1 MSLIKIC
8 GGRRLDGSVFIQGS
22 KNAVL
27 PILAASVLNR
37 GECVI
42 HNCPNLSD
50 VDAAVEILRFIGCGV
65 LREGDT
71 LTVDSSCAE
80 CFSIPDE
87 LMLKM
92 RSSVIFC
99 GSLLARFGEAEISR
113 PGGCE
118 LGARPVDLHIK
129 AFRSMG
135 TDVSEVHGRIICKG
149 KCKGGSKIHLDTPS
163 VGATENIMLASV
175 FSDGDT
181 VINNAAKE
189 PEICDLA
196 SFLNSM
202 GARVLGAGSS
212 TIVISG
218 VKELHNTEYSVL
230 PDRIVAASYMSAV
243 CAAGGNAELK
253 GMFYPHIE
261 AVAAT
266 LSECGARISESE
278 NSLVIKVQKR
288 LNASSKISTGPYP
301 GFPTD
306 AQAVVMA
313 ALATADGTSVMT
325 ENIFES
331 RFKHVPELSRMG
343 AKIVVNDRTA
353 VIYGVKKLFG
363 AKVSCTDLRGGAA
376 LCVAALSAE
385 GTTEIN
391 RICHIDRGYENIVR
405 DFALLGADISRGD
418 D

>member
-50 VDAAVEILRFIGCGV
+50 VDAAVEILKFIGCGV

-149 KCKGGSKIHLDTPS
+149 KCKGDSKIHLDTPS

-253 GMFYPHIE
+253 GIFYPHIE

-278 NSLVIKVQKR
+278 NSLVIKAQKR

-405 DFALLGADISRGD
+405 DFALLGADISRED